1 MNQLLLSRL
10 SKLPVA
16 GLAALFA
23 VLSLG
28 PLALLT
34 YSSQNLAA
42 KAVSGEVKARV
53 RATSA
58 VSAVF
63 LQQQM
68 ESLAELTESYA
79 ERPVLASALGQ
90 GDPNRRDA
98 RAIAAQLSELQ
109 QGRKGIATVFLT
121 DPGGRLVDILPPT
134 PSIIGNDFSFRDWH
148 RGVTATGRPYVSEA
162 YQSAATGSP
171 RVVAAAAP
179 VRARGDDGR
188 GGKVIGI
195 IVAAVGTDTIQTFT
209 EDFARAQGV
218 DLTITDQQG
227 VLIAAPGAAPQD
239 LDSRRD
245 EPAVAAAL
253 AHPSGVMERQRG
265 DKRVV
270 SAYAPVPGLGWTVTA
285 DVPASTAF
293 AAASSLR
300 STVSTIALV
309 LAVVLLGGLVL
320 LVFALRERRRGEA
333 MLQESEERSR
343 SVVEAAK
350 DAFVSMDSSGHITG
364 WNRQAEATFGWSA
377 EEVMGRSVASTIVP
391 PKERDAHE
399 QGLRHLIETGEG
411 PILNT
416 RIETVALHHDGH
428 SFPVELAVW
437 PVGSGEE
444 CSFNSFIH
452 DISERK
458 EAEQRTLRLS
468 NDLRLLLESSGEG
481 IYGIDLDGRCTFIN
495 KAAARLLGCQPEE
508 VVGQTMHDLVHHSH
522 EDASPYPVE
531 DCPIYRA
538 CRSGIACRVDTE
550 VLWRKDGTSFPAE
563 YSAHP
568 IVEDDVVKGAVVN
581 FTDITERK
589 ATENELA
596 AANEQAMQSSR
607 LKSEFVANMSH
618 EIRTPMNGVLGMTG
632 LLLDTSLSDEQREY
646 AEAVRTSAE
655 GLLAVINDILD
666 FSKVEAGKIE
676 LEMLDFD
683 VRATVE
689 EAAELLSEQTYVK
702 GLELSTLV
710 EPEVPCA
717 LRGDPGR
724 LRQILLNLLGNA
736 VKFTAKGEVVTRV
749 ALVDQTDAQMT
760 LRFSVTDTGIG
771 IRPEAQSGLF
781 QSFSQADASTTRRYG
796 GTGLGLA
803 ISKKLVELMG
813 GDIGVQS
820 RVGAGSTFWFTA
832 RLETSAEE
840 NLAKPQSPGRLQGLR
855 LLVVDDN
862 ATNRTILE
870 HNARSWRMRPQSAE
884 GGVQAL
890 EMLRAEAQAGDPYP
904 IAVLDYDM
912 PGMDGIDLARAIKDD
927 PLVAS
932 ARLVLL
938 TSAGQRGDAHLARAA
953 GIEALLTKPV
963 RVSALHD
970 ALAAAMGIPTAP
982 KHTRAE
988 FDGGGRPPEAET
1000 RAGAHILVV
1009 EDNVVNQKVAAR
1021 TLETLGHRVDV
1032 AANGLE
1038 ALQALSEI
1046 PYDVVL
1052 MDCQMPEM
1060 DGYEA
1065 TTQIRR
1071 AEGSHRHTPII
1082 AMTAG
1087 AMRGDEEKARAAGM
1101 DDYVS
1106 KPVTR
1111 DHLSTVLDRWL
1122 TQIPSMPEHDLSL
1135 SSGTPT
1141 ARLDGPGSGPAHGHP

>member
-1 MNQLLLSRL
+1 VNQPLISRL

-23 VLSLG
+23 GLSLG

-34 YSSQNLAA
+34 YSSQNLTT

-79 ERPVLASALGQ
+79 ERPLLASALGQ

-98 RAIAAQLSELQ
+98 QAMAVQLSELQ
-109 QGRKGIATVFLT
+109 QGRKGIATAFLT
-121 DPGGRLVDILPPT
+121 DPGGRLTDVVPET
-134 PSIIGNDFSFRDWH
+134 PSVIGTDFSFRDWY

-179 VRARGDDGR
+179 VRARGGDGQP
-188 GGKVIGI
+188 GAVIGI
-195 IVAAVGTDTIQTFT
+195 IVAALATDSIQTFT

-218 DLTITDQQG
+218 DLTITDQRG
-227 VLIAAPGAAPQD
+227 VLVAAPGAAPQD
-239 LDSRRD
+239 LGSRRD

-253 AHPSGVMERQRG
+253 DHRSGVLERQRG
-265 DKRVV
+265 EERVV

-300 STVSTIALV
+300 STVSAIAGLLALV
-309 LAVVLLGGLVL
+309 LIGGLIL
-320 LVFALRERRRGEA
+320 LVFALRERRHGEA
-333 MLQESEERSR
+333 MLQESEERNR
-343 SVVEAAK
+343 SIIEAAN
-350 DAFVSMDSSGHITG
+350 DAFISMDARGHITG
-364 WNRQAEATFGWSA
+364 WNRQAETTFGWSR
-377 EEVMGRSVASTIVP
+377 EEAMGRSLASTIVP
-391 PKERDAHE
+391 AEDREAHME
-399 QGLRHLIETGEG
+399 GLRHFLETGEG

-416 RIETVALHHDGH
+416 RIETVALHRDGH
-428 SFPVELAVW
+428 CFPVELAVW
-437 PVGSGEE
+437 PVGSGEA
-444 CSFNSFIH
+444 CSFNSFVH
-452 DISERK
+452 DITERK

-468 NDLRLLLESSGEG
+468 NELRLLLESSGEG

-495 KAAARLLGCQPEE
+495 KAAAAALGYQPEE
-508 VVGQTMHDLVHHSH
+508 AVGQNMHDLVHHSR

-531 DCPIYRA
+531 NCPIYRA
-538 CRSGIACRVDTE
+538 CQSGIACRVDTE

-563 YSAHP
+563 YSSHP
-568 IVEDDVVKGAVVN
+568 IVEDDLVKGAVVS

-589 ATENELA
+589 ATEEELA
-596 AANEQAMQSSR
+596 AAHEQAMQSSR

-632 LLLDTSLSDEQREY
+632 LLLDTPLSDEQREY

-676 LEMLDFD
+676 LEVLDFD
-683 VRATVE
+683 LRATVE
-689 EAAELLSEQTYVK
+689 EAAELLAEQAWGK

-710 EPEVPCA
+710 ELEVPCA

-724 LRQILLNLLGNA
+724 LRQVLLNFLSNA
-736 VKFTAKGEVVTRV
+736 VKFTAEGEVMTRV
-749 ALVDQTDAQMT
+749 ALVDQTGDQVT
-760 LRFSVTDTGIG
+760 LHFSVTDTGIG
-771 IRPEAQSGLF
+771 IPPEAQSGLF

-803 ISKKLVELMG
+803 ISKQLVELMG
-813 GDIGVQS
+813 GDVGVDSQ
-820 RVGAGSTFWFTA
+820 VGTGSTFWFTA
-832 RLETSAEE
+832 RLEMSAEE
-840 NLAKPQSPGRLQGLR
+840 DLAKPSSPGRLQGLA

-870 HNARSWRMRPQSAE
+870 HNARSWRMRPESAE

-890 EMLRAEAQAGDPYP
+890 EMLRAKARAGEPFP
-904 IAVLDYDM
+904 IAVLDYHM
-912 PGMDGIDLARAIKDD
+912 PDMDGVELARAIKDD

-932 ARLVLL
+932 VRLVLL
-938 TSAGQRGDAHLARAA
+938 TSAGERGDARLAREA
-953 GIEALLTKPV
+953 GIDAFLTKPV

-970 ALAAAMGIPTAP
+970 ALAAAMGVPTVAT
-982 KHTRAE
+982 KHTGAASVGGCGPAE
-988 FDGGGRPPEAET
+988 GEA
-1000 RAGAHILVV
+1000 RGQAHILVV

-1021 TLETLGHRVDV
+1021 MLETLGHRVDV

-1065 TTQIRR
+1065 TAEIRR
-1071 AEGSHRHTPII
+1071 TQGSHRHTPII

-1087 AMRGDEEKARAAGM
+1087 AMRGDEEKTRAAGM

-1111 DHLSTVLDRWL
+1111 DHLSTVLNRWL
-1122 TQIPSMPEHDLSL
+1122 PQVHGMPR
-1135 SSGTPT
+1135 
-1141 ARLDGPGSGPAHGHP
+1141 A